1 MYLLHPLPDQSRKLS
16 ISLSLPTQVEG
27 RQKET
32 LLTKEA
38 NFIQLG
44 EVLQLGGISME
55 HEKAVKEA
63 LNALYHH
70 PDDTVRVQAD
80 RWLQNFQG
88 TLDAWQASFFCF

>member
-1 MYLLHPLPDQSRKLS
+1 
-16 ISLSLPTQVEG
+16 
-27 RQKET
+27 
-32 LLTKEA
+32 
-38 NFIQLG
+38 
-44 EVLQLGGISME
+44 ME

-88 TLDAWQASFFCF
+88 TLDAWQASFLFFFEFFVSGCSIVLHSLDFEVLDLDPTTVDWLTLSTVCVYQFNLGCG

>member
-1 MYLLHPLPDQSRKLS
+1 
-16 ISLSLPTQVEG
+16 
-27 RQKET
+27 
-32 LLTKEA
+32 
-38 NFIQLG
+38 
-44 EVLQLGGISME
+44 ME

-88 TLDAWQASFFCF
+88 TLDAWQASFAFRFQSGLILRSFAFARVLIGRFLADLD

>member
-1 MYLLHPLPDQSRKLS
+1 
-16 ISLSLPTQVEG
+16 
-27 RQKET
+27 
-32 LLTKEA
+32 
-38 NFIQLG
+38 
-44 EVLQLGGISME
+44 ME

-88 TLDAWQASFFCF
+88 TLDAWQASYSLPDLTWIFLGSIVLHSLYLVFRFSRKLDFLGFISFSYNLFA